1 MTATPLTIAA
11 PNTEAKRKIF
21 SMIQAFWQSQCLY
34 VATRLGIFNLLH
46 DEGAQ
51 SADTLAEKTNTKVE
65 RLYVVL
71 RALAHLD
78 VLAERP
84 DRIFAP
90 TDTSAL
96 LVTNRGPSI
105 GHFAMHITE
114 PAQWDAWNQL
124 EAALHTGDVAFERAN
139 GKSVYDF
146 CQDDPWSGDVFM
158 NAMSFLTDH
167 AVNALLDVYDFD
179 RFPTIMDVGG
189 GQGGL
194 IGNIVKHFGCKGML
208 FDVPYVTATA
218 PTYLEKLGVT
228 KGSIDVISG
237 NVFEAVPTGADAIVM
252 KYFISAWNDD
262 DARIILKNCRA
273 ALPPHGKIILLQAFV
288 PDLDDPKTA
297 PDGIMPGLFAVQI
310 MVSVPGGA
318 WRTRQ
323 QFQTLFEE
331 CGFKLEKTV
340 DTGTNLSAMEFG
352 LA

>member
-1 MTATPLTIAA
+1 MPSYSLPTIS
-11 PNTEAKRKIF
+11 AKARLFDI
-21 SMIQAFWQSQCLY
+21 IQAFWQSQCLY
-34 VATRLGIFNLLH
+34 VATRLGIFNLLQ

-51 SADTLAEKTNTKVE
+51 TAETLSTKTDTKVD

-78 VLAERP
+78 ILEEHPNRV
-84 DRIFAP
+84 FAP
-90 TDTSAL
+90 TETSAL

-124 EAALHTGDVAFERAN
+124 EAVLHTGEIAFDRAN
-139 GKSVYDF
+139 GKNVYEF
-146 CQDDPWSGDVFM
+146 CQDDPWSGDVFI

-167 AVNALLDVYDFD
+167 AVSALLDVYDFD
-179 RFPTIMDVGG
+179 RFGTIMDVGG

-194 IGNIVKHFGCKGML
+194 IGNIVKRFGCKAML

-218 PTYLEKLGVT
+218 PAYLEKLGVAA
-228 KGSIDVISG
+228 GAIDILSG
-237 NVFEAVPTGADAIVM
+237 DVFESVPTGADAIVM

-273 ALPPHGKIILLQAFV
+273 ALPPHGKIVLLQAFV
-288 PDLDDPKTA
+288 PDLDDPKVA

-323 QFQTLFEE
+323 QFKTLFEE